1 MLNFF
6 QLIKYCKKVKILYVF
21 QSEYIYNPVLYE
33 LGFKYGLVAANTD
46 GTGPDPSAF
55 DALTPA
61 RLDELKETIR
71 REIRRE
77 LKIKEGAEKLR
88 EVVTDRKSLSD
99 VTDIVKKSNT
109 KLSELQAEL
118 QELESHIILSHGA
131 TGQQPCSGTSNN
143 SFSSGV
149 HKTYGLNGST
159 DRPVSSNYKITYNII
174 KITEY

>member
-1 MLNFF
+1 M
-6 QLIKYCKKVKILYVF
+6 
-21 QSEYIYNPVLYE
+21 
-33 LGFKYGLVAANTD
+33 GFKYGLVTTNTD
-46 GTGPDPSAF
+46 GTGPDPSTI

-99 VTDIVKKSNT
+99 VTDIVKKSNF
-109 KLSELQAEL
+109 KLTELQAEL

-131 TGQQPCSGTSNN
+131 TGQQSCSGPSNN
-143 SFSSGV
+143 SFSSGIQ
-149 HKTYGLNGST
+149 KTSGTNGSA
-159 DRPVSSNYKITYNII
+159 DRPISSNYTIRIM
-174 KITEY
+174 

>member
-1 MLNFF
+1 M
-6 QLIKYCKKVKILYVF
+6 
-21 QSEYIYNPVLYE
+21 
-33 LGFKYGLVAANTD
+33 GFKYGLVTTNSD
-46 GTGPDPSAF
+46 GTGHDSSVI

-109 KLSELQAEL
+109 KLGELQAEL

-131 TGQQPCSGTSNN
+131 TGQQSCSGASNN

-149 HKTYGLNGST
+149 NKTFGINGSA
-159 DRPVSSNYKITYNII
+159 DRPISSN
-174 KITEY
+174 

>member
-1 MLNFF
+1 M
-6 QLIKYCKKVKILYVF
+6 
-21 QSEYIYNPVLYE
+21 
-33 LGFKYGLVAANTD
+33 GFKYGLVTTNTD
-46 GTGPDPSAF
+46 GTGHDPTVI

-109 KLSELQAEL
+109 KLAELQAEL

-131 TGQQPCSGTSNN
+131 TGQQSCSSASNN

-149 HKTYGLNGST
+149 YKTSGINGST
-159 DRPVSSNYKITYNII
+159 DRPISSNLKFKICS
-174 KITEY
+174 IT

>member
-1 MLNFF
+1 M
-6 QLIKYCKKVKILYVF
+6 
-21 QSEYIYNPVLYE
+21 YE

-55 DALTPA
+55 DMLTPA

-131 TGQQPCSGTSNN
+131 TGQQSCSGASNN
-143 SFSSGV
+143 SFSSGT
-149 HKTYGLNGST
+149 HKISGLNGST
-159 DRPVSSNYKITYNII
+159 DRPISSN
-174 KITEY
+174 

>member
-1 MLNFF
+1 M
-6 QLIKYCKKVKILYVF
+6 VTT
-21 QSEYIYNPVLYE
+21 
-33 LGFKYGLVAANTD
+33 NTD
-46 GTGPDPSAF
+46 GTGPNPSAI

-109 KLSELQAEL
+109 KLAELQAEL

-131 TGQQPCSGTSNN
+131 TGQQSCSGPSNN
-143 SFSSGV
+143 SFSSGM
-149 HKTYGLNGST
+149 HKVVSGTNGSS
-159 DRPVSSNYKITYNII
+159 DRPISSN
-174 KITEY
+174 